1 MGTGAG
7 AAVRQSERAPA
18 NTTLDIVWLSIIVM
32 QSSLSLMLWKS
43 HFLPLCF
50 FFCSFFFSRTH
61 SLSVFLRAGVGGGVH
76 LFSAPRKFSDPV

>member
-7 AAVRQSERAPA
+7 AAVRRSERAPA
-18 NTTLDIVWLSIIVM
+18 NATLDIVWLSIFVM
-32 QSSLSLMLWKS
+32 QSSLSLTLWKS

-50 FFCSFFFSRTH
+50 FVLFFFSRTH
-61 SLSVFLRAGVGGGVH
+61 SLSVFLRAGLGGGVH